1 MVIQRNKY
9 IEALISKRWNG
20 KVKIITGIRRCGKS
34 FLLSTLYKD
43 YLKKEGVSEDCF
55 IKIALDRKANIKYRN
70 PNVLYEYI
78 MDKACDEEKRYY
90 VFIDE
95 IQLSIKV
102 KNTDIDESLVSE
114 DDKDM
119 LYTTFYDIL
128 NDLMARKNL
137 DIYVTGSNSKMLSSD
152 IVTNF
157 RDRGSEIKVYPLSFK
172 EYYEVSGLEKA
183 DALEEYL
190 TYGGMPSAVLEQSES
205 EKQKYLY
212 DLHKNVYIKDIVERY
227 NLKDDEVLDAL
238 IDSLYSAVGS
248 LTNTHNLANTAGSLM
263 KRKTSDHTI
272 KNYINYLE
280 DAYLF
285 LGAKRYD
292 IKGKKYFDNTQK
304 YYSIDMGLRNAKLN
318 FRQQEKSHLMENLI
332 YIELIRRGYRV
343 DVGVVELTR
352 VIDGKKKQSQ
362 YEIDFIVNTG
372 REKIYIQSALNVDTV
387 EKKNQETF
395 SLKNSGDFFKKMVIL
410 DGNSKLWTD
419 DDGIMYVGVIPF
431 LLEESIIPQY

>member
-1 MVIQRNKY
+1 
-9 IEALISKRWNG
+9 
-20 KVKIITGIRRCGKS
+20 
-34 FLLSTLYKD
+34 
-43 YLKKEGVSEDCF
+43 
-55 IKIALDRKANIKYRN
+55 
-70 PNVLYEYI
+70 
-78 MDKACDEEKRYY
+78 
-90 VFIDE
+90 
-95 IQLSIKV
+95 
-102 KNTDIDESLVSE
+102 
-114 DDKDM
+114 
-119 LYTTFYDIL
+119 
-128 NDLMARKNL
+128 MARKNL

-410 DGNSKLWTD
+410 DSNSKLWTD